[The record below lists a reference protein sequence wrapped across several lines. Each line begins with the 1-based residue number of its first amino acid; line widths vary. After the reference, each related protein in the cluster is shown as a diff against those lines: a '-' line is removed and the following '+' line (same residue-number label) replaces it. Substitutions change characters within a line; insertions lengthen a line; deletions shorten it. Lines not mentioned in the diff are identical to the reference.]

1 MFLSSSLLSQGLG
14 HAECLR
20 LVGDEGKPLDENPTD
35 PAAGYCKKVHRK
47 DMKRSI
53 ATIRIHKNLIHKA
66 QQLDR

>member
-1 MFLSSSLLSQGLG
+1 
-14 HAECLR
+14 